1 MEPQQ
6 PQQPQSIEIGL
17 GEKEA
22 EGIYANVVFIAH
34 SPAEVILDF
43 ARMLPGLPKAR
54 VFARIVMTP
63 QHAKGLLGALE
74 QNLKNYE
81 TNFGPIKVAGEPPKG
96 GGKEMG
102 FTS

>member
-1 MEPQQ
+1 MDKPVPQQQ
-6 PQQPQSIEIGL
+6 PQQQIEIGL

-22 EGIYANVVFIAH
+22 EGIYANLVFIAH
-34 SPAEVILDF
+34 SQAEVILDF

-81 TNFGPIKVAGEPPKG
+81 STFGAIKMSAEPHK
-96 GGKEMG
+96 GKEMG

>member
-1 MEPQQ
+1 MEPQHPQ
-6 PQQPQSIEIGL
+6 PIEIGL

-34 SPAEVILDF
+34 SQAEVVLDF

-74 QNLKNYE
+74 QNLRTYE
-81 TNFGPIKVAGEPPKG
+81 SSFGPIKTLGEPPR
-96 GGKEMG
+96 GKEMG